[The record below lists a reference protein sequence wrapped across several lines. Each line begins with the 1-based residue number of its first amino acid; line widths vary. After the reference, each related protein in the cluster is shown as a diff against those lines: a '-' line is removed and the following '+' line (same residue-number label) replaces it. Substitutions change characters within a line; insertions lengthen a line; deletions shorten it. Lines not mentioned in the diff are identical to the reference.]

1 MNTARILLVE
11 DDGNDID
18 LMLRALREGN
28 FDAEVSVVRDG
39 AEALE
44 FCLGGLGVEEAAAP
58 VRTIV
63 LLDLKLPLMSGVEV
77 LRALRGSEAWRLVP
91 VIVLTSSGES
101 KDIEESYASGANCYL
116 RKPVDYRAF
125 VNLVCNAVRYWLES
139 AEVVPF
145 RGEVQWESR
154 SMR

>member
-1 MNTARILLVE
+1 MNHARILLVE

-18 LMLRALREGN
+18 LMFRALREGN
-28 FDAEVSVVRDG
+28 FHAEISVVRDG

-44 FCLGGLGVEEAAAP
+44 FCLGSLGQDDAAP
-58 VRTIV
+58 IRTIV
-63 LLDLKLPLMSGVEV
+63 LLDLKLPLMSGIEV
-77 LRALRGSEAWRLVP
+77 LRALRESEKWRLVP

-125 VNLVCNAVRYWLES
+125 VDLVCNAVRYWLEL

-145 RGEVQWESR
+145 HGDVPWESHSIR
-154 SMR
+154 